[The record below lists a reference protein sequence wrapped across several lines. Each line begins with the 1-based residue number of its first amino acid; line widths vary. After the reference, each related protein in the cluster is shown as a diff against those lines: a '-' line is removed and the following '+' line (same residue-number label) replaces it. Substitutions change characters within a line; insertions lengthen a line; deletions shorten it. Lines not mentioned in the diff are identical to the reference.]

1 MTLTTTTV
9 LILATALTGTL
20 LATPLVRRLALHL
33 GVVDAPAARKI
44 HPQPIPLL
52 GGVAIYA
59 GFVLALIFM
68 GDLAEVRQM
77 IAIVVGASLIS
88 LMGIWDD
95 RWGLRPLIKLVGQL
109 VAAVVLLLAGVH
121 VGVFPAGWE
130 WLNAVVT
137 VVWVVGITNAL
148 NLLDNMDG
156 LSGGVAA
163 VAAGF
168 FLLLAASSGQYL
180 VSALAAALLGACL
193 GFLRYNFNPAS
204 IFMGDAG
211 SLFLGFML
219 AALGIK
225 LRFPASQNYP
235 PNAQLVTWMIPL
247 LVLGIPIF
255 DTTLVTISRLRRRLN
270 PLTNPGKDH
279 LSHRLVALGMTRRE
293 AVLSIYVLA
302 FGLGMVAVLLSTL
315 MRTGS
320 SAVSLAEI
328 ITGYGI
334 GGASLL
340 GAIAALV
347 RLERGWRPPP
357 AEQGRPSE
365 DAEQGFHGADNPPND
380 RPDR

>member
-9 LILATALTGTL
+9 LILLTALTGTL
-20 LATPLVRRLALHL
+20 LATPVVRRLALRF
-33 GVVDAPAARKI
+33 GVVDTPSARKI
-44 HPQPIPLL
+44 HLQPIPLL
-52 GGVAIYA
+52 GGVAIYL
-59 GFVLALIFM
+59 GFILALVFLGSFESIR
-68 GDLAEVRQM
+68 EM
-77 IAIVVGASLIS
+77 IAILVGASLIS

-95 RWGLRPLIKLVGQL
+95 RWGLRPLIKLLGQ
-109 VAAVVLLLAGVH
+109 VIAAVVLLLAGIQ
-121 VGVFPAGWE
+121 VGIFPMEWE
-130 WLNAVVT
+130 SLNIIIT
-137 VVWVVGITNAL
+137 VLWVAGITNAL

-193 GFLRYNFNPAS
+193 GFLRYNLNPAS

-211 SLFLGFML
+211 SLFLGFTL

-225 LRFPASQNYP
+225 LRFPASQHFP
-235 PNAQLVTWMIPL
+235 QNADLITWMIPI

-255 DTTLVTISRLRRRLN
+255 DTTLVFISRLRRRLN

-279 LSHRLVALGMTRRE
+279 LSHRLVALGMSRRE
-293 AVLSIYVLA
+293 AVLTIYVLA

-315 MRTGS
+315 LRTG
-320 SAVSLAEI
+320 ATIVSLAEI

-334 GGASLL
+334 GGAVLL
-340 GAIAALV
+340 GAILALV
-347 RLERGWRPPP
+347 YLERGWKPPQP
-357 AEQGRPSE
+357 AEPDAVEKGSTGPS
-365 DAEQGFHGADNPPND
+365 GP
-380 RPDR
+380 